1 MPRRL
6 TPMATEPATPVLAP
20 EPPSA
25 IAAERPDGRFEPFEE
40 DGFVV
45 VRGLFD
51 PADLSDLV
59 REFEAIEASVNVTS
73 SPDIVFEKDTDQI
86 KYFKNIN
93 HFVPAFNRLFD
104 SDLLRIAAD
113 LLGERA
119 YFQTMELHDKAPLVG
134 SETPPHQDGFYF
146 CYSPPSALTSYVALD
161 PHLPDNGG
169 LRFVPGSQHRVRRHD
184 PSPVA
189 GFSARSELTEADIR
203 DSVALSLRPGDVSFH
218 HCNLVHYAA
227 ANRGTSRRRAISIR
241 VTGVSATRDPAAW
254 ATYRTFRDRNR
265 GTA

>member
-1 MPRRL
+1 MPRKL
-6 TPMATEPATPVLAP
+6 TPMATAPAAAP
-20 EPPSA
+20 ERPSA
-25 IAAERPDGRFEPFEE
+25 IAAELPGGRFESFEE
-40 DGFVV
+40 DGFVI

-51 PADLSDLV
+51 PADLFDLV
-59 REFEAIEASVNVTS
+59 HEFEAFES
-73 SPDIVFEKDTDQI
+73 SENAKSSSDIVFEKDTDQI
-86 KYFKNIN
+86 KYLKNIN
-93 HFVPAFNRLFD
+93 RFVPAFSRLFD
-104 SDLLRIAAD
+104 SELLRIAAD

-169 LRFVPGSQHRVRRHD
+169 LRFVPGSQHRVRRHE
-184 PSPVA
+184 PSLVV

-203 DSVALSLRPGDVSFH
+203 NSVALSLRPGDASFH
-218 HCNLVHYAA
+218 HCNLLHYAP
-227 ANRGTSRRRAISIR
+227 ANRSTSRRRAISIR
-241 VTGVSATRDPAAW
+241 VTGVSAARDQAAW